1 MESPVVDRSL
11 TTTSEHERNGVPS
24 LRSFQSDETI
34 VTRTTTVFSDTDH
47 KRYSR
52 PQQWVPTFLRP
63 WVVGSIVALTILYAL
78 IIQIALRISQ
88 SRNGWYIPDK
98 DYTSIISFLKSA
110 LPLAAVMPLG
120 LLYNSMHES
129 LLQLQAYVV
138 LSQGRATARETV
150 LLNYKKGRLS
160 TIYTAI
166 VNGHWIVLVSS
177 TLTIVCLLLSPLA
190 SGILTY
196 DYITLEDYRY
206 PVVSKKKIGL
216 HSEFASL
223 EYFDAAAGYAQ
234 AAAYH
239 NLSDP
244 AFVYDHRWA
253 VAEFTLP
260 PQPYDLF
267 GNVLIPTTA
276 ISTECHCG
284 QARSIDLT
292 LASAPGENHAVKG
305 TWNDSIV
312 TFSIPNTGRDQYGV
326 QTITESPS
334 NEAWGFWYKP
344 VAFWFFSSQLNQV
357 AMVFCSPELLLY
369 NVLVSTYTFAEG
381 ISELSKVDRNVPE
394 NNISGAPMYGR
405 GFNGISFDYDS
416 SDEQSRTRE
425 ASISS
430 GLATAIY
437 QLAILQP
444 GGIPAVMRD
453 KDGFWSLTKRTYT
466 RYLSIVAKYAYFTDT
481 NETIYSKMSRTEGRI
496 VVYPL
501 VARSLSAILLCLAI
515 VGAFIHFL
523 HARARKDVHL
533 AGDPDS
539 IAATIAMTSHSKFTS
554 LLDASDSESVLAEKL
569 RGMRCMDSAEQYTT
583 TTLNLRHH
591 MGKKRSF

>member
-206 PVVSKKKIGL
+206 PV
-216 HSEFASL
+216 
-223 EYFDAAAGYAQ
+223 
-234 AAAYH
+234 
-239 NLSDP
+239 
-244 AFVYDHRWA
+244 
-253 VAEFTLP
+253 
-260 PQPYDLF
+260 
-267 GNVLIPTTA
+267 
-276 ISTECHCG
+276 
-284 QARSIDLT
+284 
-292 LASAPGENHAVKG
+292 G

-334 NEAWGFWYKP
+334 NEAWGLWYKP

-405 GFNGISFDYDS
+405 GFNG

-496 VVYPL
+496 VV
-501 VARSLSAILLCLAI
+501 
-515 VGAFIHFL
+515 
-523 HARARKDVHL
+523 
-533 AGDPDS
+533 
-539 IAATIAMTSHSKFTS
+539 
-554 LLDASDSESVLAEKL
+554 
-569 RGMRCMDSAEQYTT
+569 
-583 TTLNLRHH
+583 
-591 MGKKRSF
+591 